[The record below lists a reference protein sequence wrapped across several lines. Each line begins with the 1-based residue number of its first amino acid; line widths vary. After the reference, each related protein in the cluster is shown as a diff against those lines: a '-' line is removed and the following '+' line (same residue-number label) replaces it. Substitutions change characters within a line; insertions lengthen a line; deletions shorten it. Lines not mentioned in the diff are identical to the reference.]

1 MNLRQSKLL
10 YRGHQRCCSCFLI
23 VLQYT
28 VATSCMHRIT
38 SFTCTQGL
46 QLTRKFIQVFFSFLK
61 TDMAEGTTT
70 PEMLDRTSE
79 RSQIKDLMEQS
90 LSNGDTWYKSLSTS
104 LMIKNTLTKS
114 VYFTGILS
122 MSIGSIH
129 GKNML
134 DGTNGIPVQVVIP
147 LFTREILMFQHF

>member
-1 MNLRQSKLL
+1 
-10 YRGHQRCCSCFLI
+10 
-23 VLQYT
+23 
-28 VATSCMHRIT
+28 
-38 SFTCTQGL
+38 
-46 QLTRKFIQVFFSFLK
+46 
-61 TDMAEGTTT
+61 MAEGTTT

-104 LMIKNTLTKS
+104 LMRKNTLTKS